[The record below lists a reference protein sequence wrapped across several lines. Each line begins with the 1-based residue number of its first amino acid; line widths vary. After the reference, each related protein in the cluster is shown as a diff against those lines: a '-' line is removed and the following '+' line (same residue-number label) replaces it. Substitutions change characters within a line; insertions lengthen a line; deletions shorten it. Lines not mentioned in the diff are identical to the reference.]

1 MSLLIPLVIAGI
13 VAVVFIT
20 MIPSLVTHTIGQLL
34 LGRLDDF
41 EGWCYYG
48 RLLERRGHILQAYNA
63 YLKSIEINPSY
74 SEAHERLDNL
84 ILRIQNSG
92 DAKDSLF
99 QPDLDSK

>member
-1 MSLLIPLVIAGI
+1 MALFLALIIAGI
-13 VAVVFIT
+13 VALVLIM

-48 RLLERRGHILQAYNA
+48 KLLERTGHELQAYNA
-63 YLKSIEINPSY
+63 YLKSIEINPNY
-74 SEAHERLDNL
+74 SEAHERLDGL
-84 ILRIQNSG
+84 ILKMQNYGNS
-92 DAKDSLF
+92 KDSLY

>member
-13 VAVVFIT
+13 VAVVLVM

-34 LGRLDDF
+34 LGRLDDY

-48 RLLERRGHILQAYNA
+48 KLLERTGHHLQAYNA
-63 YLKSIEINPSY
+63 YLKSIEINPAY

-84 ILRIQNSG
+84 ILKMQNFG
-92 DAKDSLF
+92 DSKDSLY
-99 QPDLDSK
+99 QPDLDSN

>member
-13 VAVVFIT
+13 VTLILIT
-20 MIPSLVTHTIGQLL
+20 TIPSLVTHTIGQLL

-48 RLLERRGHILQAYNA
+48 KLLERRGHFLQAYNA

-84 ILRIQNSG
+84 ILRIQNDG
-92 DAKDSLF
+92 NPKGPLF
-99 QPDLDSK
+99 QPDLGSE

>member
-13 VAVVFIT
+13 VTIILIAT
-20 MIPSLVTHTIGQLL
+20 IPSLVTHTIGQLL

-48 RLLERRGHILQAYNA
+48 KLLERRGHVLQAYNA

-74 SEAHERLDNL
+74 SEAHERLDDL
-84 ILRIQNSG
+84 MLRMQNYG
-92 DAKDSLF
+92 NPKDSLF
-99 QPDLDSK
+99 QPDLDS